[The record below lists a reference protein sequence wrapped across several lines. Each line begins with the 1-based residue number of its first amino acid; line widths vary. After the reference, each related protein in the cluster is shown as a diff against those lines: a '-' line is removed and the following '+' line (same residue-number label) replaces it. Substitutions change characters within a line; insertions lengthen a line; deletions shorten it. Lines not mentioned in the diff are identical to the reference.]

1 MAKKHLQLHVP
12 VNYSSAKTNTKH
24 VKWYVKADS
33 LLKLLD

>member
-1 MAKKHLQLHVP
+1 MAKKHLQLHV
-12 VNYSSAKTNTKH
+12 NYSSAKTKH